1 MRARLERKT
10 DETFRQELEK
20 LYREKKQ
27 KIYRAAYGVTGNR
40 QDAKDALQNV
50 FLRLIERPPS
60 SDFKKDPEGYLCR
73 TGINEA
79 RSIGR
84 RQERQKLADEVVND
98 LDIPLTAAVWGGDGD
113 TEHLEDLDR
122 RLRLA
127 RVQLDPYLAALVTLH
142 YDLKFKAAVIA
153 KICRRT
159 RPAIFMSLRRARR
172 ELENLMSTPGGTQ

>member
-1 MRARLERKT
+1 M
-10 DETFRQELEK
+10 
-20 LYREKKQ
+20 
-27 KIYRAAYGVTGNR
+27 
-40 QDAKDALQNV
+40 

-84 RQERQKLADEVVND
+84 RQERQKLADEDVND
-98 LDIPLTAAVWGGDGD
+98 LDIPLTAAVWDGDGD